1 MIRRAVPS
9 DLPDI
14 LEIYAIARRFMAQA
28 GTPDQWRDV
37 YPPED
42 LVQDDIRQGFCHVCV
57 LDGRIQGVFAA
68 MCWDDPDYQVIQG
81 AWLNDRPYWAVHRV
95 ASRGEVRGVAS
106 RCLLWCLERGGSVRI
121 DTHPANRPM
130 QRVLDKNGFTLCG
143 TVWMEDG
150 SPRLAYQ
157 REVPAGWRWDSG
169 KE

>member
-28 GTPDQWRDV
+28 GNPDQWRDV

-81 AWLNDRPYWAVHRV
+81 AWLNDRPYGVVHRITS
-95 ASRGEVRGVAS
+95 APGTRGVAS
-106 RCLLWCLERGGSVRI
+106 FCLAWCFAQCGNIRI
-121 DTHPANRPM
+121 DTHRNNIPM
-130 QRVLDKNGFTLCG
+130 QKTLIKNGYRVCG
-143 TVWMEDG
+143 TIYLENGDE
-150 SPRLAYQ
+150 RIAFQ
-157 REVPAGWRWDSG
+157 
-169 KE
+169 KEQEN

>member
-28 GTPDQWRDV
+28 GNPDQWRDV

-81 AWLNDRPYWAVHRV
+81 AWLSDRPYWAVHRV
-95 ASRGEVRGVAS
+95 ASRGEVRGVAA
-106 RCLLWCLERGGSVRI
+106 RCLCWCLERGGSVRI
-121 DTHPANRPM
+121 GHCRNATFALELCTELRRRFPGAEVKSYPLRGLCSYYAEHGGIM
-130 QRVLDKNGFTLCG
+130 LGFA
-143 TVWMEDG
+143 
-150 SPRLAYQ
+150 S
-157 REVPAGWRWDSG
+157 
-169 KE
+169 

>member
-28 GTPDQWRDV
+28 GNPDQWRDV

-81 AWLNDRPYWAVHRV
+81 AWAQRPALLGRPP
-95 ASRGEVRGVAS
+95 SSQPGRGPGRS
-106 RCLLWCLERGGSVRI
+106 LRCLLWCLERGGSVRI

>member
-1 MIRRAVPS
+1 
-9 DLPDI
+9 
-14 LEIYAIARRFMAQA
+14 MAQA
-28 GTPDQWRDV
+28 GNPDQWRDV

-121 DTHPANRPM
+121 DTHPPTAP
-130 QRVLDKNGFTLCG
+130 C
-143 TVWMEDG
+143 
-150 SPRLAYQ
+150 
-157 REVPAGWRWDSG
+157 SG
-169 KE
+169 C

>member
-28 GTPDQWRDV
+28 GNPDQWRDV

-106 RCLLWCLERGGSVRI
+106 GASSGAWSGAAAYAS
-121 DTHPANRPM
+121 TPTRP
-130 QRVLDKNGFTLCG
+130 TAPC
-143 TVWMEDG
+143 
-150 SPRLAYQ
+150 
-157 REVPAGWRWDSG
+157 SG
-169 KE
+169 C